1 MRMNGKTLITLAAGA
16 AFLAASATAVQAASY
31 KKLKSQGYTTGQL
44 TRAASG
50 KHGWVVTGA
59 DKRYFCRLDA
69 TVAAVSKTKLVY
81 ILDSGRQIALDRAA
95 YMASLG
101 NKKVRIPN
109 MSDLKAGR
117 PDPRDVGRC
126 SKMR

>member
-1 MRMNGKTLITLAAGA
+1 MRMNGKTLITLASGA
-16 AFLAASATAVQAASY
+16 AFLAASSTAVQAASY
-31 KKLKSQGYTTGQL
+31 KKLKSQGYATGQL

-59 DKRYFCRLDA
+59 DKRYFCKMNA
-69 TVAAVSKTKLVY
+69 TMAYVGSKKMVAFTS
-81 ILDSGRQIALDRAA
+81 SGRQIPMDRAVFEK
-95 YMASLG
+95 SLG

-109 MSDLKAGR
+109 ISDLKAGR

-126 SKMR
+126 SKMK